1 MTTKNVTIYESSDD
15 LDSIIEEAVLD
26 QTNITETEII
36 YLPFDVEKIDA
47 QQLKGS
53 KLVVI
58 ENIMNQPMKAIIEK
72 IDDGFHYDGDILFLV
87 TDSKHIRRSP
97 EWIDIKP
104 YVTTLTEGVYAY
116 RL

>member
-72 IDDGFHYDGDILFLV
+72 IDDGFHYDGDILFRV